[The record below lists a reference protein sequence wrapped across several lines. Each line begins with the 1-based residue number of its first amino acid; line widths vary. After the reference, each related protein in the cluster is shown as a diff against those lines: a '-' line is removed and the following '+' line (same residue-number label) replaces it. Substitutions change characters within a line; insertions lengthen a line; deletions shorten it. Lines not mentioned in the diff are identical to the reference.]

1 MKHIINNIYSDTSD
15 AAQVRDPGGHGA
27 LSVGAR
33 DAGGQER
40 RLRGKQSKHYVYV
53 YVYVYIYNIYIYIY
67 ICLSISLSLHIHLS
81 LSIYIYISLYIYI
94 YIYLSTYLYIT
105 LRGHLPGA
113 HHAARLHLRADVAG
127 AALAA
132 PEPARGM

>member
-53 YVYVYIYNIYIYIY
+53 YVYIYIYVYLYLSLYIY
-67 ICLSISLSLHIHLS
+67 ISLSL
-81 LSIYIYISLYIYI
+81 YIYISLSLYIYI
-94 YIYLSTYLYIT
+94 YISIYLPIYTLHFEATFLVPIMRRASTFVQPSQGPPSLPLSLHEECNIT
-105 LRGHLPGA
+105 
-113 HHAARLHLRADVAG
+113 
-127 AALAA
+127 
-132 PEPARGM
+132 